1 MKDRNGQPLQ
11 PRSVP
16 VGADGQPE
24 RPLPPE
30 GSYAR
35 QAIERQRAAT
45 AAARPAI
52 ADQPDAPPAAQA
64 PSPNG
69 QPPADQEPQTD
80 PQLTPNAQRRF
91 GELTQTLRQKDQE
104 LQALS
109 ARQRQLEEAAAA
121 DRARAEAAE
130 ARFNSVVQQNLEAL
144 DPETRMQ
151 VMQDARMQE
160 EMTKLENRLLGKIA
174 PVLGTMQQR
183 AAQSD
188 LERVAQ
194 KYPAFDTG
202 VHGPLIEMFRE
213 KNPNCSVEQAFR
225 AIAEPEELAVGSG
238 RAPTIPPIANPSAGN
253 AAPRYVPQPSQQ
265 TSPEQEVEQDRKR
278 AFDLARSTNAKDR
291 RYVGPAFD
299 QLIRSKLGAGLPDTR
314 SRR

>member
-1 MKDRNGQPLQ
+1 MSQSLGFTTR
-11 PRSVP
+11 RSS
-16 VGADGQPE
+16 QHQH
-24 RPLPPE
+24 RPLGGSGRLALGFIQVLEQFVHRDLDAGVDELPGE
-30 GSYAR
+30 GR
-35 QAIERQRAAT
+35 GL
-45 AAARPAI
+45 
-52 ADQPDAPPAAQA
+52 DV
-64 PSPNG
+64 
-69 QPPADQEPQTD
+69 
-80 PQLTPNAQRRF
+80 RRV
-91 GELTQTLRQKDQE
+91 GVR
-104 LQALS
+104 
-109 ARQRQLEEAAAA
+109 
-121 DRARAEAAE
+121 DRI
-130 ARFNSVVQQNLEAL
+130 VVLEAL